1 MRISGVRKLGK
12 RFSKRMWLLLGLLAL
27 LPGMAFIQYLWIGQV
42 SDAARERAKARLE
55 NSVQQLVTEF
65 DAEIT
70 RAHMTF
76 WTLSGESEPASKRL
90 VERYAEWNR
99 LAPYPQ
105 LIRDMRLIETESE
118 PWRLSRVDSSGN
130 IMPEKEWPPDLAGLR
145 TKLEDRSEQSSFRR
159 MGLDDLTIDGN
170 PAFVVPLREREAWGA
185 EDGRRRR
192 REGRQIAV
200 AQLAH
205 DRMGFS
211 FARRRFHPARVPAR
225 PE

>member
-1 MRISGVRKLGK
+1 MASSGVRKLAK

-27 LPGMAFIQYLWIGQV
+27 LPGMAFVQYLWIGQV

-76 WTLSGESEPASKRL
+76 WTPSGESESASKRI

-105 LIRDMRLIETESE
+105 LIRDMRLIETTSE

-130 IMPEKEWPPDLAGLR
+130 ITPLKEWPPELADLRA
-145 TKLEDRSEQSSFRR
+145 KLEDRSEQPSFRR
-159 MGLDDLTIDGN
+159 MGLDDLTIDGS
-170 PAFVVPLREREAWGA
+170 PAFAVPLREWDARGEP
-185 EDGRRRR
+185 DGRR
-192 REGRQIAV
+192 Q
-200 AQLAH
+200 
-205 DRMGFS
+205 S
-211 FARRRFHPARVPAR
+211 
-225 PE
+225 